1 MAEEVIRYGAGGMP
15 YVGQVGPK
23 STEAPAP
30 VEEEVEVEEPKVE
43 ITFEEDESPLSDED
57 VVAKVKGNG
66 KRKHLISF

>member
-30 VEEEVEVEEPKVE
+30 VEEAEVEEPKVE
-43 ITFEEDESPLSDED
+43 VSFEEDDTPLSDEE

-66 KRKHLISF
+66 K

>member
-30 VEEEVEVEEPKVE
+30 VVEEVGEEPKVE
-43 ITFEEDESPLSDED
+43 MSFEEDDTPLSDEE
-57 VVAKVKGNG
+57 VVAKVTG
-66 KRKHLISF
+66 KEK